1 MRYIYKITNKVSGK
15 IHIGQTNDV
24 VKRWKDH
31 LSAVRNN
38 FGFLLHSSIRKH
50 GTENFIFEVIE
61 ECEDITTNDREK
73 FWISYYDSFH
83 NGYNLT
89 SGGDHDFNR
98 SDETIN
104 KMSKSKI
111 GHIVTEETRKKIGE
125 ANKGRIRTEEAKKK
139 MSESQIGHVVTEE
152 TRQKIREKHIG
163 KIVNEET
170 RKKISAS
177 KSGKKQSEEV
187 VKNRSEKLKGKKH
200 TEETKRIIGLKNS
213 GKKQSEERRQKA
225 RDAWA
230 RWRLRKQQ
238 ELLKKEGELNAPLQD
253 DCDVISS

>member
-15 IHIGQTNDV
+15 IYIGQTNDA

-61 ECEDITTNDREK
+61 ECEDIATNDREK

-104 KMSKSKI
+104 KMSKSYQRHYR
-111 GHIVTEETRKKIGE
+111 HINECI
-125 ANKGRIRTEEAKKK
+125 I
-139 MSESQIGHVVTEE
+139 
-152 TRQKIREKHIG
+152 
-163 KIVNEET
+163 IVFLNYNLTIITKYWDLDLSRRRLNEH
-170 RKKISAS
+170 R
-177 KSGKKQSEEV
+177 
-187 VKNRSEKLKGKKH
+187 
-200 TEETKRIIGLKNS
+200 
-213 GKKQSEERRQKA
+213 
-225 RDAWA
+225 
-230 RWRLRKQQ
+230 
-238 ELLKKEGELNAPLQD
+238 
-253 DCDVISS
+253 